1 MNDEVLFKE
10 KKSKRKKLWIALG
23 VFGVVIVALVGI
35 VFYLASDDLKQEDL
49 LKQEVVNLSNKRL
62 DEDDFSINVVTK
74 GDYAYVEEAV
84 KKFYLELS
92 NNIKNIKTIFTN
104 QEFIQVLSAD
114 NIVSDGPYFTKSLT
128 IIDNA
133 IQNVKESMNN
143 IIYLCSEEAIL
154 ELLDKNKVDD
164 YYIDF
169 YKELMLT
176 DSDKEDLNATKEK
189 MTNLSID
196 VEEFLNKAKE
206 ILLMLKSNNGSWSI
220 SDGQLYFTTNDL
232 VDTYNN
238 LYNELRDKANK
249 IQEYYKVEDKD
260 NSSNNKENVA

>member
-10 KKSKRKKLWIALG
+10 KTSKRKKLWIALG

-35 VFYLASDDLKQEDL
+35 VFYLASVDLKQEDL

-114 NIVSDGPYFTKSLT
+114 NIASDGPYFTKSLT

-143 IIYLCSEEAIL
+143 IIYLCSEEAVL